1 MGAIKTISLES
12 GNTLEIYHDDGDSNP
27 REWDNLGKMVCL
39 HRNYI
44 LGDKHDYK
52 RDEYN
57 SWEELKDAI
66 EENERPLVILPLY
79 LYDHSGITMNTTGFS
94 CGWDSGQVGWIYVT
108 KKQLE
113 ILGTRISDNETYAE
127 FKERLKEYLVAEVK
141 TYDQYL
147 TGDVYGFVLKDSE
160 GDQVNSCWGFYGDN
174 WKENGLT
181 DYVELS
187 DQDLA
192 SL

>member
-1 MGAIKTISLES
+1 MTAIKTINLEN
-12 GNTLEIYHDDGDSNP
+12 GNTLEIHYDDGDSNP
-27 REWDNLGKMVCL
+27 REWDNLGKMVCF
-39 HRNYI
+39 HRNYT
-44 LGDKHDYK
+44 LGEKHDYNQE
-52 RDEYN
+52 DYN

-66 EENERPLVILPLY
+66 EEKERPIVILPLY

-113 ILGTRISDNETYAE
+113 FIGTHISDNETYAE
-127 FKERLKEYLVAEVK
+127 FKERLEKFLVAEVK
-141 TYDQYL
+141 VYDQYL
-147 TGDVYGFVLKDSE
+147 TGDVYGFILKDAE
-160 GDQVNSCWGFYGDN
+160 GDAVDSCWGFYGDN

-181 DYVELS
+181 DHVELS